1 MITRALMMSV
11 ALIASTGAAQAQ
23 DAGFTDDLQTGIGSI
38 IETPLDDSA
47 IGFGGLSLEQLQALP
62 DEGFQRELFEI
73 TTETQES
80 VASGTGVVIRVLD
93 KLTGR
98 VEDIPITRG
107 QTATWG
113 FITMRL
119 DDCRYPVGNPSGDAY
134 AYLDVSVEGIDLPV
148 FQGWMISSS
157 PALNA
162 MDHPRY
168 DAWVLNCS
176 TS

>member
-1 MITRALMMSV
+1 MMRRGWCLAGVIAV
-11 ALIASTGAAQAQ
+11 AAGAGSAQ
-23 DAGFTDDLQTGIGSI
+23 DTGFSDDLQTGIGSI
-38 IETPLDDSA
+38 IETPLDNGD
-47 IGFGGLSLEQLQALP
+47 IGGLSLEELQSLP
-62 DEGFQRELFEI
+62 DEGFQRELFDI

-80 VASGTGVVIRVLD
+80 VASGTGALIRVLD

-98 VEDIPITRG
+98 VEDIQIAIG

-113 FITMRL
+113 YLAARL
-119 DDCRYPVGNPSGDAY
+119 TDCRYPVGNPSGDAY
-134 AYLDVSVEGIDLPV
+134 AYLVIHVDGIDDPV
-148 FQGWMISSS
+148 FQGWMIESS

-168 DAWVLNCS
+168 DAWVLSCS